1 MGSFYDF
8 SGKKQ
13 DVGYFIGA
21 INVGAVVE
29 EQKFKEQSDVILT
42 SIKESPRAED
52 CDEIYLPGEIEL
64 NRAEKA
70 QREGMEI
77 SDAVVKEL
85 EEISMKNIFRRL
97 LLKKSASSPSRRNEI
112 PV

>member
-1 MGSFYDF
+1 MCCGLAGAKSGLTMGSFYDF

-42 SIKESPRAED
+42 SIKESPRAE
-52 CDEIYLPGEIEL
+52 EL
-64 NRAEKA
+64 
-70 QREGMEI
+70 
-77 SDAVVKEL
+77 
-85 EEISMKNIFRRL
+85 
-97 LLKKSASSPSRRNEI
+97 
-112 PV
+112 

>member
-1 MGSFYDF
+1 MIELMCCGLAGAKSGLTMGSFYDF

-42 SIKESPRAED
+42 SIKRITKS
-52 CDEIYLPGEIEL
+52 
-64 NRAEKA
+64 
-70 QREGMEI
+70 
-77 SDAVVKEL
+77 
-85 EEISMKNIFRRL
+85 RRL
-97 LLKKSASSPSRRNEI
+97 
-112 PV
+112 

>member
-52 CDEIYLPGEIEL
+52 YDEIYLPGEIEL

-85 EEISMKNIFRRL
+85 EEISMKYKVPFN
-97 LLKKSASSPSRRNEI
+97 
-112 PV
+112 